1 MVDSQENISETK
13 IVRWLLDTR
22 PLWPVTAKVRTK
34 EEVQELKN
42 VASRALNLLPE
53 SEQASILRYHHIK
66 DAKMSLASHLLKH
79 LVITKYLPVPWLE
92 TTISR
97 KRYGKPYFLH
107 EYQNKFIDF
116 NVSHQAGIVV
126 LIAAI
131 SHRSGISVG
140 TDIVCTHERRDTDHA
155 HVDKEGFFD
164 WLAMYEDVFA
174 ESEIDYIRQGS
185 LSLEEIGLDIQGA
198 ALTTPAK
205 NILSTCERRDQKIN
219 LTILV
224 DGKISKVQVDSNVI
238 IDAKIRKF
246 YASWCLRETFIK
258 MIGEAFTASWLK
270 DLEIQHVKSPTAVQK
285 AKGLEEGEVIKGFK
299 IYLKK
304 KTDSKNT
311 IVKNVM
317 IDITSLGSS
326 YMVAGAISA
335 PEDLQISENHM
346 GKWYIL
352 DLYTDIIE
360 IAESSLGSHTLVK

>member
-1 MVDSQENISETK
+1 MVGSQEDTSDPK

-22 PLWPVTAKVRTK
+22 PLWPVSAKAKTK

-79 LVITKYLPVPWLE
+79 LVITKYFSVPWLE
-92 TTISR
+92 STISH
-97 KRYGKPYFLH
+97 KPYGKPYFLH

-140 TDIVCTHERRDTDHA
+140 TDVVCTHERRNADHA

-174 ESEIDYIRQGS
+174 ESEIEYLRQGS
-185 LSLEEIGLDIQGA
+185 LSLEEIGLDIRGA
-198 ALTTPAK
+198 TLTTLAK
-205 NILSTCERRDQKIN
+205 DVLSTCERRDQKIS
-219 LTILV
+219 LAILV
-224 DGKISKVQVDSNVI
+224 DGKISEIQVNSNVI

-270 DLEIQHVKSPTAVQK
+270 DLEILHVKPPKAVLK
-285 AKGLEEGEVIKGFK
+285 ANGLEEGEVIKGFK

-304 KTDSKNT
+304 KKESTKT
-311 IVKNVM
+311 LVKNVM
-317 IDITSLGSS
+317 IDITSLGLS
-326 YMVAGAISA
+326 YMIAGAISA
-335 PEDLQISENHM
+335 PEDLEVSGDHM
-346 GKWYIL
+346 GKWHIL
-352 DLYTDIIE
+352 DLYTDIIK
-360 IAESSLGSHTLVK
+360 IAESSLNSHTLVK